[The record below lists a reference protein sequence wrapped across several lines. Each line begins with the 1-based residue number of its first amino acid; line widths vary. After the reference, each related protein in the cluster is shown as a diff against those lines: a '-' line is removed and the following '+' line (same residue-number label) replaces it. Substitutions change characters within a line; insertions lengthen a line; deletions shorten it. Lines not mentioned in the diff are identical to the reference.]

1 MARTYAVPPGPAPAR
16 SLSPQGKWHD
26 PCMHTSMPGMK
37 PNPKGL
43 LLQLAGLV
51 LATVIALGL
60 QARERATQ
68 SDNLYGYTVAQST
81 AEATCGFDYIELG
94 DAGQPVILAPGH
106 PKADADDGAAVVRL
120 RQPFEFYQLPSQA
133 LVVSGNGYLATA
145 DSLEAE
151 DGSDFSNDCRL
162 PERAD
167 NPSATHNRIYVYHDD
182 LRPRAGGEV
191 RQAFFANCP
200 RAGAGGINQACTV
213 VEWDGFERASPV
225 PSSQPLRA
233 QAVLY
238 HGSHEIALQ
247 YSSLDDSRAAQA
259 TVGLQ
264 GFDGRTA
271 RVASCN
277 SSRAIASR
285 QAVCFFDPRY
295 PPVERIASRSAR
307 D

>member
-1 MARTYAVPPGPAPAR
+1 
-16 SLSPQGKWHD
+16 
-26 PCMHTSMPGMK
+26 MPGMK

-68 SDNLYGYTVAQST
+68 SEDFHFYSVGQST
-81 AEATCGFDYIELG
+81 EAGSCGFDYIELG
-94 DAGQPVILAPGH
+94 GAGLPVPLVPGH
-106 PKADADDGAAVVRL
+106 AKADVDDGAAVL
-120 RQPFEFYQLPSQA
+120 TLQQPFEFYQLPGRS

-145 DSLEAE
+145 DSLEVE
-151 DGSDFSNDCRL
+151 DGSDFSNDCGL
-162 PERAD
+162 PARGD
-167 NPSATHNRIYVYHDD
+167 NPAASHNRIYVYHDD
-182 LRPRAGGEV
+182 LRARAGGEV
-191 RQAFFANCP
+191 RHAFFTTCP
-200 RAGAGGINQACTV
+200 RTGAGGTEQACTV
-213 VEWDGFERASPV
+213 VEWNGFERATPI
-225 PSSQPLRA
+225 PSTQPLRA

-247 YSSLDDSRAAQA
+247 YSTLDDSRAAQA

-271 RVASCN
+271 RETSCN
-277 SSRAIASR
+277 STRRIAAR
-285 QAVCFFDPRY
+285 QAVCFFDPRH
-295 PPVERIASRSAR
+295 PPAERLVGRVSR